1 MSNNR
6 KPAIGDNPSMQ
17 CTEMME
23 NLQSGGKSR
32 GKEINQQQSRPA
44 DNDGFT
50 RNENTRARSKMW
62 RETEIEEANEK
73 IPNEGYAKTNE
84 EDVDNGP
91 KKLQTKPKIKKWKL
105 QARVKNMEKGGSSE
119 QINAKRPSSE
129 TLRRSPDNK
138 KKRLLSSFRQTTT
151 KINYVSP

>member
-6 KPAIGDNPSMQ
+6 EPAIGDNPSMQ

-32 GKEINQQQSRPA
+32 GKEINQQQSRLT

-50 RNENTRARSKMW
+50 RNENTRAGSKMW
-62 RETEIEEANEK
+62 RETKIEEANEK
-73 IPNEGYAKTNE
+73 IPNKGYAKTNE

-91 KKLQTKPKIKKWKL
+91 K
-105 QARVKNMEKGGSSE
+105 N
-119 QINAKRPSSE
+119 
-129 TLRRSPDNK
+129 
-138 KKRLLSSFRQTTT
+138 FRQ
-151 KINYVSP
+151 SPK